1 MPDSLPPPATSSLAC
16 ASDGQFGLGWRG
28 AAPGFAWRVDRWASF
43 RIGVESSSADEAVVA
58 VASSRRIKFPR
69 ALAALRRRGSP
80 LRRGASGGCRIGC
93 RSGGRLGRRRSS
105 PDLAA
110 GCWSAT
116 VVVATLLARWPDLR
130 CSLLLWLCVLCAA
143 SLVGCTGVGRSCC
156 VGSVREVARLELGSW
171 MEVAGSGVPR
181 RRCRSVTTG
190 QRSKKCGDS
199 RRPTTHIGKC
209 AVACGGVCFE
219 VRNAA
224 GLPWHFLGAGLV
236 GGSPSSPP
244 ADATATT
251 AAGIDGCEDGGC
263 RDPEGPFCYFSFSG
277 VVPVSFP
284 GELSF
289 RFVPERGRVRYTVL
303 VV

>member
-1 MPDSLPPPATSSLAC
+1 MVAVDGSLSICSPRR
-16 ASDGQFGLGWRG
+16 GWRSG
-28 AAPGFAWRVDRWASF
+28 GGDLV
-43 RIGVESSSADEAVVA
+43 ADFV
-58 VASSRRIKFPR
+58 FW
-69 ALAALRRRGSP
+69 LRRRGDACSGADAEP
-80 LRRGASGGCRIGC
+80 RSMYRSMVLALLRPQ
-93 RSGGRLGRRRSS
+93 RL
-105 PDLAA
+105 
-110 GCWSAT
+110 
-116 VVVATLLARWPDLR
+116 
-130 CSLLLWLCVLCAA
+130 VL
-143 SLVGCTGVGRSCC
+143 VGRSCC

-190 QRSKKCGDS
+190 QRSKKCGDFP
-199 RRPTTHIGKC
+199 RPTSHIGKC

-236 GGSPSSPP
+236 GGSPSSPL

-251 AAGIDGCEDGGC
+251 AAGIDGREDGGC

-284 GELSF
+284 GELSLW
-289 RFVPERGRVRYTVL
+289 FVQERGRVRCTVL